1 MHLHES
7 KTDKVY
13 EHSVGGLQKN
23 VSDMLVT
30 ETAIYWC
37 DAHKTPSSA
46 SAPVATVNKE
56 ICDIHF
62 IFLKYVFG
70 TF

>member
-30 ETAIYWC
+30 ETALCYVTIY
-37 DAHKTPSSA
+37 
-46 SAPVATVNKE
+46 
-56 ICDIHF
+56 
-62 IFLKYVFG
+62 LLM
-70 TF
+70 